1 MYIYYIIYFIKYPE
15 WEVIYIK
22 MKKLI
27 SRLLSRNAA
36 VVMLLLMQIA
46 FLVLAIISLGRSFYA
61 VYAALLFLDAVVIVY
76 IMNGEVPSAY
86 KLSWLIIISVFP
98 VPGGVLY
105 LFFKLSQRFPK
116 SAESA
121 YQKRARQYLVQ
132 DSETLDKLENVL
144 PEMAGLAR
152 YVANY
157 GLYPVYRNTDA
168 EYYPLGEIL
177 FESMITELNKA
188 ERFIFME
195 FFIIDRG
202 YMFDKISEILKRK
215 AKEGLDIRIMYDG
228 IGTGVLNSA
237 APFRSLEKSGIK
249 CRAFNPFRPFLSS
262 VQNNRDHRKIVV
274 IDGNTAFSG
283 GTNLAD
289 EYINRKERFGHW
301 KDTAIRINGN
311 AVWNY
316 TIMFLQLWESADCV
330 TECKNFASM
339 KNFFY
344 KSAYDGFVQPFSDS
358 PFDNKPVG
366 KFTYLELIN
375 NAKEY
380 VYITTPYLIPDEEM
394 LNALGFAAQKG
405 VDVRIITPHLP
416 DKWYVH
422 MIAWN
427 NYPKLICR
435 GVRVYEYT
443 AGFIHSKCC
452 IADGKTA
459 VIGTIN
465 FDFRSFY
472 LHFESAA
479 ILYNCSVI
487 SDMKRDFDE
496 TADSSRPVTMKDC
509 SERSF
514 LKKIVGCL
522 LNILAPLL

>member
-1 MYIYYIIYFIKYPE
+1 
-15 WEVIYIK
+15 

-36 VVMLLLMQIA
+36 VVILLIMQIA
-46 FLVLAIISLGRSFYA
+46 FIALAIISLGQSFYV
-61 VYAALLFLDAVVIVY
+61 VYAALLFLDAVVIIY
-76 IMNGEVPSAY
+76 IMNGEIPSAY
-86 KLSWLIIISVFP
+86 KLSWMIMISIFP
-98 VPGGVLY
+98 IPGGVIY
-105 LFFKLSQRFPK
+105 LFFKLSQRLPK
-116 SAESA
+116 TADDA
-121 YQKRARQYLVQ
+121 HQKRVRQCLVQ
-132 DSETLDKLENVL
+132 KPEVLDKLEKAL
-144 PEMAGLAR
+144 PEMSGLAR
-152 YVANY
+152 YVADY
-157 GLYPVYRNTDA
+157 GLYPVYSNTGA
-168 EYYPLGEIL
+168 EYFPLGEMQ
-177 FESMITELNKA
+177 FESMIKELNKA

-202 YMFDKISEILKRK
+202 YMFDTISEILKRK
-215 AKEGLDIRIMYDG
+215 AKEGLDVRIMYDG
-228 IGTGVLNSA
+228 IGTGVFNSS
-237 APFRSLEKSGIK
+237 APLRSLEKYGIK

-274 IDGNTAFSG
+274 IDGETAFSG

-301 KDTAIRINGN
+301 KDTAVRIRGE

-316 TIMFLQLWESADCV
+316 TIMFLQLWDSAEGLA
-330 TECKNFASM
+330 ECMDYYPTKKCS
-339 KNFFY
+339 Y
-344 KSAYDGFVQPFSDS
+344 KYDDDGFVQPFSDS
-358 PFDNKPVG
+358 PFDNNPVG
-366 KFTYLELIN
+366 KYVYLELIN

-405 VDVRIITPHLP
+405 VDVRVITPHLP

-443 AGFIHSKCC
+443 AGFIHAKCC

-472 LHFESAA
+472 LHYESAA
-479 ILYNCSVI
+479 IFYNCAVI
-487 SDMKRDFDE
+487 SGMKRDFDE
-496 TADSSRPVTMKDC
+496 TVDSSRCVTMKDC

-514 LKKIVGCL
+514 VKKIVGCL
-522 LNILAPLL
+522 LNIIAPLL